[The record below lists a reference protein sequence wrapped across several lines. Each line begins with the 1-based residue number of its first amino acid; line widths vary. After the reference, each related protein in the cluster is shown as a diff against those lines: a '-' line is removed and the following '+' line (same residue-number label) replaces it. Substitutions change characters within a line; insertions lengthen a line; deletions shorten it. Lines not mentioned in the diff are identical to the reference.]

1 MTGGTSSQDLL
12 ICIITGEPS
21 GDLLGARLMAAL
33 KERCG
38 DRVSFMGVGGE
49 SMAAE
54 GLETLVN
61 QSDLA
66 VMGFLEVIPRI
77 PLVLRRVRQ
86 VAAAIATR
94 RPAVVVTIDSW
105 GFTKRVQQA
114 VARTC
119 PQIPRLHYVAPM
131 VWAWKEKRAEDVA
144 RTVDH
149 LLCLLPNEPAYF
161 QKHGLSCTHVGHPVI
176 EGGAD
181 RGDGIGFREKHGIP
195 LTAPL
200 LCVLPGSR
208 RSEVSRLLPPFAAA
222 VAQMAK
228 RVPDLRVVVPTVA
241 TVGAEVDRAVRGWP
255 VPVTVVRGERAR
267 YDAFA
272 AADAAMAASGTV
284 SLELALARVPH
295 LVAYRVAPF
304 TAWLFRRL
312 TRIRFVNLINLQLD
326 RLAIPEL
333 LQEDCAPG
341 HLAETALRLLRDEAA
356 RTEQRLAFSQ
366 ALAHLGGG
374 ADLPSRRAADVV
386 LDYGEKR
393 VSR

>member
-1 MTGGTSSQDLL
+1 MNGVEPSDDLL

-33 KERCG
+33 K
-38 DRVSFMGVGGE
+38 DRVGSRVRFMGVGGE

-54 GLETLVN
+54 GLDTLVN

-66 VMGFLEVIPRI
+66 VMGFLEVVPRI
-77 PLVLRRVRQ
+77 PLVLRRVRE
-86 VAAAIATR
+86 VTAAIATR

-114 VARTC
+114 VARAC
-119 PQIPRLHYVAPM
+119 PDIPRLHYVAPM

-144 RTVDH
+144 RTVNH
-149 LLCLLPNEPAYF
+149 LMCLLPNEPAYF
-161 QKHGLSCTHVGHPVI
+161 QKHGLSCTHVGHSVI

-181 RGDGIGFREKHGIP
+181 RGDGVGFREKHGIP
-195 LTAPL
+195 LSAPL

-208 RSEVSRLLPPFAAA
+208 RSEVSRLLPPFADA

-228 RVPDLRVVVPTVA
+228 RVPGLKVVMPTVA
-241 TVGAEVDRAVRGWP
+241 TVAAEVERSAGDWA
-255 VPVTVVRGERAR
+255 VPVTVVHGERAR

-341 HLAETALRLLRDEAA
+341 RLAETALRLLRDEAA

-374 ADLPSRRAADVV
+374 ADLPSRRAASVV
-386 LDYGEKR
+386 LEFAEKR
-393 VSR
+393 VTR